1 MTKMTRFSDVFRSMN
16 EANEEQD
23 VLKYENTLARMFVS
37 PLLVLGAVTIF
48 LSRYYVLHEAWET
61 LVLDSVLLLLGAIF
75 CEVYGRIAKN
85 ERTKSHVLTVF
96 FSLLLVFMVFR
107 LYSFLGMSVWTFA
120 VILLLLSLLR
130 VQRTMLVIISSVLFL
145 LGVYV
150 WIFKEPT
157 AIGELFYSSQVVA
170 FAYLIIIAFTVHKLI
185 YARFVLS
192 YKQFKLIH
200 SSEAKL
206 MSTLVSV
213 GDGVIAVDVRGA
225 VDFINPVA
233 ENLSGWKQ
241 QEAHGKLFENVFYV
255 VNEYSRERQKSV
267 VKEVFET
274 GDTLVSINHSVLIGR
289 DGSEKIIE
297 ITASPI
303 KSKNGQVI
311 GCVVVFRDI
320 GEKKEKQRKIEY
332 LSYHDQLTGVYNR
345 RYFEEEVKRLD
356 TKRNLP
362 ISFIYAD
369 VNGLKTINDAFGH
382 QVGDQFIFQAADTIR
397 NVCRADDIIARTGGD
412 EFILL
417 LPKADNFACDK
428 VIERLLPKIEAV
440 QILDI
445 ALSVSFGCATKFT
458 EEQTV
463 ESVLKSAEDA
473 MYQQKL
479 LGNSKKRNEMIKVIT
494 QALRRKSAWEFE
506 HARRVGTLCA
516 SIGKAYHLPMDE
528 IKELKM
534 AGELH
539 DIGKIAVDEII
550 LKDTGEL
557 TQSDWAQMKDHP
569 DTGYRILSTSG
580 EYYKIAEFVLA
591 HHERIDGTGYPKGLT
606 GDDIPWKAR
615 VIGIAEAYD
624 AMTFDRP
631 FRKAITQEKAVA
643 QLRENAGTQFDAD
656 IARTFVEKV
665 LGDIW

>member
-1 MTKMTRFSDVFRSMN
+1 MARITRISDVFRSMN
-16 EANEEQD
+16 EAQEEQD
-23 VLKYENTLARMFVS
+23 VLTYENTLARMFVS
-37 PLLVLGAVTIF
+37 PLLVLGAITTF
-48 LSRYYVLHEAWET
+48 LSRYYVLHEKWET
-61 LVLDSVLLLLGAIF
+61 LVLDSVFLLLGAIF
-75 CEVYGRIAKN
+75 CEAYGRKAKN
-85 ERTKSHVLTVF
+85 ERTKSFVLTGF
-96 FSLLLVFMVFR
+96 FSLLLVFMVIR
-107 LYSFLGMSVWTFA
+107 LYYFLGMSVWTFA
-120 VILLLLSLLR
+120 VILILLSLLR
-130 VQRTMLVIISSVLFL
+130 IKRTMLVITSAVLFL
-145 LGVYV
+145 LGIYV
-150 WIFKEPT
+150 WTNHVPT
-157 AIGELFYSSQVVA
+157 RIGELFYSSQVVA
-170 FAYLIIIAFTVHKLI
+170 FVYLTFIAFTVHKLI
-185 YARFVLS
+185 YNRFVQS
-192 YKQFKLIH
+192 YQQFTRIY

-213 GDGVIAVDVRGA
+213 GDGVIAVDVRGM
-225 VDFINPVA
+225 VDFMNPVA

-241 QEAHGKLFENVFYV
+241 QEAQGKLFENVFFV
-255 VNEYSRERQKSV
+255 VNEYSRERQNSV
-267 VKEVFET
+267 VKEVLET
-274 GDTLVSINHSVLIGR
+274 GDTLTPGNHSVLIGR
-289 DGSEKIIE
+289 DGTEKTIE

-303 KSKNGQVI
+303 KSKEGQVI

-320 GEKKEKQRKIEY
+320 GEKKEKQRKNEY

-397 NVCRADDIIARTGGD
+397 NICRADDIIARTGGD
-412 EFILL
+412 EIIIL

-428 VIERLLPKIEAV
+428 VIERLLPKIDTV
-440 QILDI
+440 KIHDI
-445 ALSVSFGCATKFT
+445 SLSVSFGCATKFT

-463 ESVLKSAEDA
+463 ESVLKNAEDA

-479 LGNSKKRNEMIKVIT
+479 LGNSKKRSDMIKIIT
-494 QALRRKSAWEFE
+494 QALRRKSTWEFE

-516 SIGKAYHLPMDE
+516 SIGKAYNLPMDE

-534 AGELH
+534 AGEMH
-539 DIGKIAVDEII
+539 DIGKIAVDDVI

-569 DTGYRILSTSG
+569 DTGYRILSTSA
-580 EYYKIAEFVLA
+580 EYFKIAEFVLA
-591 HHERIDGTGYPKGLT
+591 HHERIDGTGYPKGLK
-606 GDDIPWKAR
+606 GDDIHWKAR

-631 FRKAITQEKAVA
+631 FRKALTQEKAVA
-643 QLRENAGTQFDAD
+643 QLRENAGTQFDED
-656 IARTFVEKV
+656 IAMTFVEKV